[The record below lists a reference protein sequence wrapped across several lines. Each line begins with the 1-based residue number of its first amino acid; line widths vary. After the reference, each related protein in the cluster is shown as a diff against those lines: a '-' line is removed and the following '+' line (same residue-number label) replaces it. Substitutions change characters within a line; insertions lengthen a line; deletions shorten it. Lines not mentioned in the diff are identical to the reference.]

1 VRQEELSAVKQDER
15 IMKFYY
21 LPNAI
26 TLVRLGLVPV
36 FIVVLK
42 AQDYTVALLVFA
54 VAGLSDGLDGFIAKR
69 FNLVTRLGAILDPL
83 ADKVLLV
90 SAYIMLTVLGHLPF
104 WLVLTVGFR
113 DLLIVGG
120 YLVYTSLIGP
130 VAMRPTYLSKFNTFL
145 QITLVVAILVQQAM
159 ALPLTLLVQILIYG
173 VFITTVSS
181 GVHYVWIWGVKRQ
194 PDAESDSKPPAN

>member
-1 VRQEELSAVKQDER
+1 M
-15 IMKFYY
+15 MKLYY

-26 TLVRLGLVPV
+26 TLVRIGLVPV
-36 FIVVLK
+36 FIVLLK
-42 AQDYTVALLVFA
+42 AQDYMAALLVFA
-54 VAGLSDGLDGFIAKR
+54 VAGFSDGLDGFIAKR

-90 SAYIMLTVLGHLPF
+90 SAYIMLTILGHLPF

-113 DLLIVGG
+113 DLLIVAG

-145 QITLVVAILVQQAM
+145 QITLVVVILVQQAM
-159 ALPLTLLVQILIYG
+159 GLPLAVVIQIMIYS
-173 VFITTVSS
+173 VFVTTVAS
-181 GVHYVWIWGVKRQ
+181 GVHYVWIWGVKRE
-194 PDAESDSKPPAN
+194 PDAVSESKTPIK

>member
-1 VRQEELSAVKQDER
+1 MRQEELSAVKQDER

-42 AQDYTVALLVFA
+42 AQDYTVALMVFA

-159 ALPLTLLVQILIYG
+159 ALPLALLVQILIYG

-181 GVHYVWIWGVKRQ
+181 GVHYVWIWGVKRE

>member
-1 VRQEELSAVKQDER
+1 
-15 IMKFYY
+15 MKFYY

-90 SAYIMLTVLGHLPF
+90 SAYIMLTILGHLPF

-120 YLVYTSLIGP
+120 YLVYTSLIGS
-130 VAMRPTYLSKFNTFL
+130 VVMRPTYLSKFNTFL

-159 ALPLTLLVQILIYG
+159 ALPLALLVQILIYG

-181 GVHYVWIWGVKRQ
+181 GVHYVWIWGVKRE
-194 PDAESDSKPPAN
+194 PDAESDSTPPAN

>member
-1 VRQEELSAVKQDER
+1 MRQEEPSVVKQDER

-26 TLVRLGLVPV
+26 TLVRIGLVPV

-42 AQDYTVALLVFA
+42 AQDYAVALLVFA

-90 SAYIMLTVLGHLPF
+90 SAYIMLTILGHLPF

-113 DLLIVGG
+113 DLLIVAG
-120 YLVYTSLIGP
+120 YLVYTSLIGS

-159 ALPLTLLVQILIYG
+159 GLPLALLVQILVYG

-181 GVHYVWIWGVKRQ
+181 GVHYVWIWGVKRA
-194 PDAESDSKPPAN
+194 PDAVSDSKPPAN

>member
-1 VRQEELSAVKQDER
+1 MRQEELSVVKQDER

-90 SAYIMLTVLGHLPF
+90 SAYIMLTFLGHLPF

-120 YLVYTSLIGP
+120 YLVYTSLIGS

-159 ALPLTLLVQILIYG
+159 ALPLALLVQILIYG

-181 GVHYVWIWGVKRQ
+181 GVHYVWIWGVKRE

>member
-1 VRQEELSAVKQDER
+1 VRQEELSVVKQDER

>member
-1 VRQEELSAVKQDER
+1 VRQEELSVVKQDER

-42 AQDYTVALLVFA
+42 AQDYTVALVIFA

-159 ALPLTLLVQILIYG
+159 ALPLALLVQILIYG

-181 GVHYVWIWGVKRQ
+181 GVHYVWIWCGVRLET
-194 PDAESDSKPPAN
+194 AC

>member
-42 AQDYTVALLVFA
+42 AQDYTVALMVFA

-90 SAYIMLTVLGHLPF
+90 SAYIMLTILGHLPF

-159 ALPLTLLVQILIYG
+159 ALPLALLVQILIYG

-181 GVHYVWIWGVKRQ
+181 GVHYVWIWGVKRE

>member
-1 VRQEELSAVKQDER
+1 VRQEELSVVKQDER

-42 AQDYTVALLVFA
+42 AQDYTVALMVFA

-90 SAYIMLTVLGHLPF
+90 SAYIMLTILGHLPF

-120 YLVYTSLIGP
+120 YLVYTSLIGS

-159 ALPLTLLVQILIYG
+159 ALPLALLVQILIYG

-181 GVHYVWIWGVKRQ
+181 GVHYVWIWGVKRE

>member
-1 VRQEELSAVKQDER
+1 VRQEELSVVKQDER

-42 AQDYTVALLVFA
+42 AQDYTVALVIFA

-90 SAYIMLTVLGHLPF
+90 SAYIMLTILGHLPF

-159 ALPLTLLVQILIYG
+159 ALPLVLLVQILIYG

-181 GVHYVWIWGVKRQ
+181 GVHYVWIWGVKRE

>member
-1 VRQEELSAVKQDER
+1 MRQEELSAVKQDER

-159 ALPLTLLVQILIYG
+159 ALPLALLVQILIYG

-181 GVHYVWIWGVKRQ
+181 GVHYVWIWGVKRE

>member
-1 VRQEELSAVKQDER
+1 MRQEKLSVVKQDER

-90 SAYIMLTVLGHLPF
+90 SAYVMLTILGHLPF

-130 VAMRPTYLSKFNTFL
+130 VAMRPTYLSKFNTFSGL
-145 QITLVVAILVQQAM
+145 LGSCPTGCACSHPRDSGHRRG
-159 ALPLTLLVQILIYG
+159 LPTCGYG
-173 VFITTVSS
+173 
-181 GVHYVWIWGVKRQ
+181 
-194 PDAESDSKPPAN
+194 PDRR

>member
-1 VRQEELSAVKQDER
+1 
-15 IMKFYY
+15 MKFYY

-42 AQDYTVALLVFA
+42 AQDYTVALFVFA

-90 SAYIMLTVLGHLPF
+90 SAYIMLTILGHLPF
-104 WLVLTVGFR
+104 WLVLIVGFR

-159 ALPLTLLVQILIYG
+159 ALPLVLLVQILIYG

-181 GVHYVWIWGVKRQ
+181 GVHYVWIWGVKRE
-194 PDAESDSKPPAN
+194 PDAMSDSKPPAN